1 MVAMSTFRS
10 NVGVRREGADMRQ
23 GKQPCYCDAYLVV
36 ITGDMP
42 AGGAPPVTV
51 NKRPPTTSAW
61 AH

>member
-1 MVAMSTFRS
+1 
-10 NVGVRREGADMRQ
+10 VGVRRDGADMRQ
-23 GKQPCYCDAYLVV
+23 GKPQACHSDICLVS